1 MTAAMREQARRR
13 RISARVEGEGGR
25 VWRAEMRVRTRVESE
40 GEGKGEH

>member
-1 MTAAMREQARRR
+1 MREQARRR